1 MARPSASSADASAG
15 VASKRGVP
23 TDEEH
28 RLIRDLRDQLNRMR
42 QDLIRVKAHADVS
55 VSKATRALECEEYLI
70 QEMKNLSAEL
80 ECKCFVLIPSPRVF
94 EHLGDEG

>member
-1 MARPSASSADASAG
+1 VARPLTSSTDASAG
-15 VASKRGVP
+15 VDSRRGAP
-23 TDEEH
+23 TDGEH

-55 VSKATRALECEEYLI
+55 VSKATRELEREEYLI

-80 ECKCFVLIPSPRVF
+80 ECKCFLLIPSPRVF
-94 EHLGDEG
+94 EHMGDER